1 MCFRSLTE
9 EAEGDSSEKRSGLN
23 KDPAFQA
30 LMDEL
35 RLQKSRGF
43 AIHPKL
49 EKLKTLVVQ
58 HFGQRL
64 RDDGSSNADDRSDDT
79 RAIVF
84 VTFREAVDEIVS
96 FLNQESPLLRATKFI
111 GQGIDRKGIKGL
123 AQREQLDV
131 SSYSWSSYCVLC
143 PPLTFSES
151 SLCRSS
157 TNSKVVS
164 LMFWWRHQ
172 SGKRA

>member
-9 EAEGDSSEKRSGLN
+9 EAESDGSEKRSGLN

-30 LMDEL
+30 LVDEL
-35 RLQKSRGF
+35 KLQKSRGF

-64 RDDGSSNADDRSDDT
+64 RDDSGSNAGERSDEET

-84 VTFREAVDEIVS
+84 VTFREAVEEIVD
-96 FLNQESPLLRATKFI
+96 FLNQESPLLKATKFI
-111 GQGIDRKGIKGL
+111 GQGIDKKGNKGL

-131 SSYSWSSYCVLC
+131 S
-143 PPLTFSES
+143 P
-151 SLCRSS
+151 
-157 TNSKVVS
+157 
-164 LMFWWRHQ
+164 H
-172 SGKRA
+172 G

>member
-9 EAEGDSSEKRSGLN
+9 EAEGDGSEKRSGLN

-30 LMDEL
+30 LIDEL

-64 RDDGSSNADDRSDDT
+64 RDDGGSNADERPDDDT

-84 VTFREAVDEIVS
+84 VTFREAVDEIVG

-111 GQGIDRKGIKGL
+111 GQGIDRNGNKGL

-131 SSYSWSSYCVLC
+131 SSHSRSSHYVLC
-143 PPLTFSES
+143 PPLI
-151 SLCRSS
+151 
-157 TNSKVVS
+157 
-164 LMFWWRHQ
+164 
-172 SGKRA
+172 